1 MTACMVFTDQ
11 PAVHAH
17 PLPSTPAA
25 ACSSNLEPETRE
37 LELAKLERSKPD
49 NSRRPLPRSPRQPS
63 KFSGVSSLTLFFPAS
78 FNEDVSIISYL
89 GFKGEATN
97 YKHGVVEFVYES
109 QAQLKDHKTQSEQG
123 ATAGPGQF

>member
-1 MTACMVFTDQ
+1 MRTHCRPHPPP
-11 PAVHAH
+11 PAPTWNRKLANRN
-17 PLPSTPAA
+17 SRNWNARNRIIPAA
-25 ACSSNLEPETRE
+25 RCPA
-37 LELAKLERSKPD
+37 
-49 NSRRPLPRSPRQPS
+49 SPRQPS